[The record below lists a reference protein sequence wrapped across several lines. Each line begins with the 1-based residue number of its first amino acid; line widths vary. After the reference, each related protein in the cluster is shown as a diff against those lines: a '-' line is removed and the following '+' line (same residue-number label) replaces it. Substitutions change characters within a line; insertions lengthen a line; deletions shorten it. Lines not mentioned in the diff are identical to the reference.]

1 MRKKTSLKLI
11 VVLIASAI
19 ASNSAIAA
27 KLTVEERLALLEK
40 ELADNKKEL
49 QSTKAELREY
59 KSIAQQQQVPVKE
72 NLNKPTG
79 KERIVVQSVTASQ
92 LNTSDKTQSAVVAS
106 TPATAT
112 ENKSITLSDI
122 SKYVKDDIGFTY
134 SGYFRAGYATA
145 SNGSP
150 EGWAPGGLGR
160 FGNEHNGWF
169 DFIFKQRVY
178 QQGDKSAHAIVKLD
192 GVVGQQY
199 SAGWFGE
206 TPQTENRLQF
216 SDLYVTTK
224 GFLPAFPEADFWVG
238 KHGLPVYEIQMLDW
252 KSHRSGVG
260 AGVGIENINAG
271 VGKLDIALTREDL
284 NLRKVSDN
292 TTKQANTNTVEVR
305 YKKIPLWD
313 KADVTFTA
321 KYMAANKSDSQKS
334 GERNGEYFNLKDTYL
349 AGVILNQKLSP
360 KGFNEFTFQVANNS
374 IASNLSRY
382 TNSNPFTGDGALP
395 TYSGEHSGTAFRLIS
410 QGEMYLADNIIM
422 ANALVYTQGSDI
434 YSPYTG
440 AHSDFSNISGA
451 IRPAYI
457 WSNYNQTGVELGYFN
472 QNNKD
477 KLGVNYKQSGVKTTL
492 FHTIKVDTSMLSSR
506 PEIRF
511 YGTWL
516 RVLDNE
522 LDKFTF
528 RDDKQ
533 DQLSVGVQA
542 EVWW

>member
-1 MRKKTSLKLI
+1 MKNRKTL
-11 VVLIASAI
+11 AI
-19 ASNSAIAA
+19 IIAA
-27 KLTVEERLALLEK
+27 ICTGSSGYIGAVSASELTLEQRMIMLEK
-40 ELADNKKEL
+40 ALEKNQKEL
-49 QSTKAELREY
+49 ESTKAEL
-59 KSIAQQQQVPVKE
+59 KSWKEKVNDKTTVVAANKSEKPVKSNQAKLVMQAVDEKSTVNVTTTTKEGSKE
-72 NLNKPTG
+72 NN
-79 KERIVVQSVTASQ
+79 
-92 LNTSDKTQSAVVAS
+92 D
-106 TPATAT
+106 
-112 ENKSITLSDI
+112 ITLKDI
-122 SKYVKDDIGFTY
+122 SKFVKDDIGFTY

-150 EGWAPGGLGR
+150 EGWAPGALGR

-169 DFIFKQRVY
+169 DFILKQRVY
-178 QQGDKSAHAIVKLD
+178 SQNNRSAHAIVKLD

-199 SAGWFGE
+199 AAGWFGE
-206 TPQTENRLQF
+206 TPETENRLQF

-224 GFLPAFPEADFWVG
+224 GFLPFAPEADFWVG
-238 KHGLPVYEIQMLDW
+238 KHALPFYEIQMLDW

-260 AGVGIENINAG
+260 AGVGIENVNVG
-271 VGKLDIALTREDL
+271 PGKLDMALTREDL
-284 NLRKVSDN
+284 NLRKTDATDR
-292 TTKQANTNTVEVR
+292 TTKQANTNTIEMR

-313 KADVTFTA
+313 KADISVTG
-321 KYMAANKSDSQKS
+321 KYMMANKSDSQKS
-334 GERNGEYFNLKDTYL
+334 GERNGEYFNLKDSYL
-349 AGVILNQKLSP
+349 ASVILNQKLSP
-360 KGFNEFTFQVANNS
+360 KGFNEFTFQIANNS

-382 TNSNPFTGDGALP
+382 TNSNPFTGDGVLP
-395 TYSGEHSGTAFRLIS
+395 TYSGEHSGNTWRLIS
-410 QGEMYLADNIIM
+410 QGEMYLTDNIIM
-422 ANALVYTQGSDI
+422 ANALVYSQGNNI

-440 AHSDFSNISGA
+440 ENSDFNSISGA
-451 IRPAYI
+451 VRPAWI
-457 WSNYNQTGVELGYFN
+457 WDNYNQTGIELGYFN